1 MRLTKRPA
9 RLGGSA
15 SLLERHQPLAL
26 YMEGALGELF
36 GKMGYGVLRYSP
48 NPVVAVVDSRK
59 AGQDLL
65 AITGIDRPCPI
76 VATLEE
82 AKSLGAEVLILG
94 IAPPGGQ
101 IPAEWYPV
109 LEHAI
114 ALGFSL
120 VNGLHERLSLRFP
133 SLPSKQFVWDV
144 RVEPANLGVG
154 TGAAAGLEAKRLL
167 MIGTDMAIGK
177 MTAGLE
183 IVRSAQAAGLKTEFV
198 ATGQIGI
205 VIWGSGVALDAVRID
220 FAAGAVEREVIKHAG
235 ADLIVVEGQGSL
247 AHPASSAT
255 LPLIRGSCPTHLVLC
270 HKAGQQTLARVPSI
284 RIPELGPFVNL
295 YQDLAEACGTF
306 PRPVL
311 AGVALNT
318 SALDDQAAEAA
329 CNEIEGELGVPCVD
343 PVRHGAAALISQQLD
358 S

>member
-1 MRLTKRPA
+1 
-9 RLGGSA
+9 
-15 SLLERHQPLAL
+15 
-26 YMEGALGELF
+26 MEGALGELF

-48 NPVVAVVDSRK
+48 NPVVAVIDSGK
-59 AGQDLL
+59 VGQDLV

-76 VATLEE
+76 VGTLEE
-82 AKSLGAEVLILG
+82 ARSLGAEVLVLG

-109 LEHAI
+109 VERAI
-114 ALGFSL
+114 GLGFSL

-133 SLPSKQFVWDV
+133 SLPPEQFVWDV
-144 RVEPANLGVG
+144 RVEPADLGVG
-154 TGAAAGLEAKRLL
+154 TGAARGLQGKRLL

-220 FAAGAVEREVIKHAG
+220 FAAGAVEREVLRHAD

-255 LPLIRGSCPTHLVLC
+255 LPLLRGSCPTHLVLC
-270 HKAGQQTLARVPSI
+270 HKAGQKTLARVPSI
-284 RIPELGPFVNL
+284 RIPDLGPFVKL
-295 YQDLAEACGTF
+295 YQDLAEAFGTF
-306 PRPVL
+306 PRPKL

-318 SALDDQAAEAA
+318 AGLPDDEAQKA
-329 CNEIEGELGVPCVD
+329 CKEIEAELGVLCVD
-343 PVRHGAAALISQQLD
+343 PVRHGASALLPRDLD
-358 S
+358 P